1 MKKIFLFA
9 VAAMVSLSSCVQTEE
24 VYTGGMQELVFK
36 SAVTRGI
43 IQSQVDFKYPIAVTA
58 VWDDPEDGSD
68 KYKLRFDEAKF
79 VYDNDLTSWRG
90 ETPYYWPNG
99 GNVDFLGFCP
109 YPNSAVYTSNINAT
123 TGRIE
128 NIVISSISNNIKDQH
143 DILYSDLL
151 TVAAP
156 KTDPQP
162 MTFHHALT
170 QVNLEFL
177 KSESA
182 AMVVLNSVR
191 LEQVPFVGTLTITPH
206 DGAESDAEWSGINA
220 YENRFFLKGPA
231 ATGIEDFELAAT
243 LTHDTP
249 YSPMPLLIIPMDHQT
264 SMVITYTVNGHKE
277 TKTVDLSAYGTWEMG
292 KKYTYKFNVN
302 INEILFDCTVN
313 DWDPVDVNSGSQIV
327 I

>member
-9 VAAMVSLSSCVQTEE
+9 AAAMVSLSSCVQTDE
-24 VYTGGMQELVFK
+24 VYTGQLNEMGFK

-43 IQSQVDFKYPIAVTA
+43 IQSQTDFNYPIAVTA

-68 KYKLRFDEAKF
+68 KYKLRFDKAKF
-79 VYDNDLTSWRG
+79 IYDNDLKSWRG

-109 YPNSAVYTSNINAT
+109 YPNAADYASSINAT

-128 NIVISSISNNIKDQH
+128 KLVVSSISNNIKDQH

-156 KTDPQP
+156 QTDPQS

-170 QVNLEFL
+170 QINIEFL

-182 AMVVLNSVR
+182 AEVVLNSVR

-206 DGAESDAEWSGINA
+206 DGAESDAEWSSVNTF
-220 YENRFFLKGPA
+220 ENRFFLKDLLVS
-231 ATGIEDFELAAT
+231 GIEDSELAAI
-243 LTHDTP
+243 LTHNTP
-249 YSPMPLLIIPMDHQT
+249 YSPVPLLIIPMDHQT
-264 SMVITYTVNGHKE
+264 SMIITYTVNGHKE
-277 TKTVDLSAYGTWEMG
+277 TKTVDLSAYGAWDMG
-292 KKYTYKFNVN
+292 KKYTYKFSVN
-302 INEILFDCTVN
+302 INEILFNCTVDN
-313 DWDPVDVNSGSQIV
+313 WEPEDINSGSQIV